1 MRIGGKCS
9 ASAGVW
15 SEVTSSQKNG
25 KISARVA
32 GSRTRCH
39 GLNGSRNRR
48 RGIVWAGAL
57 MSGPVVREPPADPEL
72 DRGDHDDDQEQ
83 EVGDGGGVAEVEVLE
98 RLHVQVVDEDRGGVQ
113 RAALGAQV
121 YLVKQLQRVDG
132 QPYRQEQRGRA

>member
-9 ASAGVW
+9 ASAGVC

-32 GSRTRCH
+32 GTSIRCH

-48 RGIVWAGAL
+48 PGIAWVVAL
-57 MSGPVVREPPADPEL
+57 MSRLVVREPPADPEL
-72 DRGDHDDDQEQ
+72 DRGDYDDDQEQ

-98 RLHVQVVDEDRGGVQ
+98 GLVVEVVHEDGGSVQ
-113 RAALGAQV
+113 RPALRAQV
-121 YLVKQLQRVDG
+121 HLVEKLQRVDR
-132 QPYRQEQRGRA
+132 QPHRQEQRGR

>member
-25 KISARVA
+25 KISAKVA
-32 GSRTRCH
+32 GTRTRCH

-48 RGIVWAGAL
+48 PGIAWAGAL
-57 MSGPVVREPPADPEL
+57 MSRPVVREPPADPEL

-98 RLHVQVVDEDRGGVQ
+98 GLLVQVIDKHRGGVQ
-113 RAALGAQV
+113 RAALGTQV
-121 YLVKQLQRVDG
+121 DLVEKLQRVDR
-132 QPYRQEQRGRA
+132 QPHRQKQ

>member
-9 ASAGVW
+9 ASAEVW

-32 GSRTRCH
+32 GTRIRCH

-48 RGIVWAGAL
+48 RGMAWAAAL
-57 MSGPVVREPPADPEL
+57 MSRPVIGEPPTDPEL

-83 EVGDGGGVAEVEVLE
+83 EVGDSGGVAEVEVLE
-98 RLHVQVVDEDRGGVQ
+98 GLFVQVVDEHRGGVQ
-113 RAALGAQV
+113 RAALGTQV
-121 YLVKQLQRVDG
+121 DLVEQLHRVDRE
-132 QPYRQEQRGRA
+132 PYRQEQRG